1 MENYPQGLTR
11 EHGSHSTV
19 DMRKVIEPS
28 DALDQ
33 VIQQNQHLK
42 EVNASSQEALRM
54 KDEQIQTLQ
63 NQMKH
68 LSQFNQI
75 LKNPIEK
82 LQVELYDEPMLNTIR
97 GHMITMFGTGG
108 HLDAEG
114 RWAQSVVNNRLQL
127 LIRQLIFVGLTRWP
141 QVQAQLDN
149 IIKVQG
155 LAK

>member
-19 DMRKVIEPS
+19 DMHKVIEPS

-42 EVNASSQEALRM
+42 EVNASLQEQNR
-54 KDEQIQTLQ
+54 QIQEQVQTMQ
-63 NQMKH
+63 NEMKH
-68 LSQFNQI
+68 LAQFRQI

-97 GHMITMFGTGG
+97 GHMILLFGKGG
-108 HLDAEG
+108 QLDAEG
-114 RWAQSVVNNRLQL
+114 RWAQSVVNSRLQL
-127 LIRQLIFVGLTRWP
+127 VIRQLIFVGLTRWP

-149 IIKVQG
+149 IIKQQG